1 MFEPLV
7 RYFSSPSNREVLF
20 EQFAQHVY
28 MALVPLVVG
37 VLLALPLGRLAQRVR
52 WLRAPL
58 LGGAGIVY
66 TLPSLAVFVL
76 LPSLIGTDYTSPL
89 NVIIALILYTAAL
102 LVRPVLDALEAVPA
116 HVTTAA
122 EALGYRPRRRFLSVE
137 LPLAVPALTSAVRVA
152 SVSNISLIS
161 VGALIGVGGLGRL
174 FTVGFERPDMVQTVV
189 GIVATVL
196 LALVVDLLLVG
207 LWRLLTPWER
217 AGGAVI
223 GK

>member
-20 EQFAQHVY
+20 EQLAQHVY
-28 MALVPLVVG
+28 MALVPLVIG
-37 VLLALPLGRLAQRVR
+37 VLLALPLGRLAQRFR

-58 LGGAGIVY
+58 LGGASVVY

-76 LPSLIGTDYTSPL
+76 LPSVIGTGYTSPL
-89 NVIIALILYTAAL
+89 NVVIALTLYTAAL
-102 LVRPVLDALEAVPA
+102 LVRPVLDALEAVPS

-174 FTVGFERPDMVQTVV
+174 FTVGFERGYLVQTVL

-196 LALVVDLLLVG
+196 LALAVDLLLVG

-217 AGGAVI
+217 AGGVVI
-223 GK
+223 GE

>member
-1 MFEPLV
+1 MLEPLV
-7 RYFSSPSNREVLF
+7 QYFSSPSNREVLF

-28 MALVPLVVG
+28 MALVPLVLG

-58 LGGAGIVY
+58 LGGASIVY

-76 LPSLIGTDYTSPL
+76 LPSVIGTGYTSPL
-89 NVIIALILYTAAL
+89 NVIIALTLYTAAL
-102 LVRPVLDALEAVPA
+102 LVRPVLDALEAVPP

-174 FTVGFERPDMVQTVV
+174 FTVGFERGYMVQTFL

-217 AGGAVI
+217 AGGEVI
-223 GK
+223 GE